1 LFDMGFQLVHKIL
14 CSVGGEILGGMITKD
29 NGHEGFTDQK
39 CFMGW
44 SGLLVHARENGT
56 SPPAHVT
63 TKIGGLAYFKLVPLI
78 PWTTE

>member
-1 LFDMGFQLVHKIL
+1 
-14 CSVGGEILGGMITKD
+14 MITKD

-39 CFMGW
+39 RFMGW

-56 SPPAHVT
+56 SPPALVT
-63 TKIGGLAYFKLVPLI
+63 PMIDGLAYFKLVSLI